1 MDDFSTPPGTVPGTV
16 YDARQGTVVIFLSL
30 FLMVLAFFI
39 VLVAISSIEEV
50 KSKAVMNSLSSTFT
64 TYQPTGAKP
73 TDFTAKEG
81 DVLGRQEFQEEV
93 TGVFSTTL
101 QVAKVEIVKPGR
113 LMRARMPTGAMFYEG
128 ENRIKPHVVPFL
140 DRMVAALGGRP
151 PGIRFDM
158 EFVIG
163 VPSSKD
169 ASEDGALP
177 VQESLE
183 MTRSGAF
190 AREMISRGAPPDSI
204 AIGLAPGDPGQITM
218 RFYAR
223 NQKDLRLR
231 EFLPQ

>member
-1 MDDFSTPPGTVPGTV
+1 MDDFPTSASPA
-16 YDARQGTVVIFLSL
+16 YDGRQGTVVIFLSL

-39 VLVAISSIEEV
+39 VLVAISTVEEV

-81 DVLGRQEFQEEV
+81 EVLGRPEFQEEI
-93 TGVFSTTL
+93 TGVFATTL

-113 LMRARMPTGAMFYEG
+113 LMRARMPADAIFYEG
-128 ENRIKPHVVPFL
+128 ENRIKPHVLPFF
-140 DRMVAALGGRP
+140 DRIVAALGSRP

-163 VPSSKD
+163 AAGP
-169 ASEDGALP
+169 ENGALP
-177 VQESLE
+177 VRESLE

-190 AREMISRGAPPDSI
+190 AREMISRGAPPDSV
-204 AIGLAPGDPGQITM
+204 AIGLVPGDPGQVTM
-218 RFYAR
+218 RFYVR
-223 NQKDLRLR
+223 NQEDLRLR
-231 EFLPQ
+231 EFVPQ